1 MKRGSVLKKSGAMEL
16 SFGMIFS
23 VILIVIFLA
32 LAFYAIK
39 KVLDTQNFIRIN
51 TAIDHLQEQIDDMHE
66 NSGGNYE
73 SPSEATFPSSIKNVC
88 FIDYNCGS
96 TSSRGC
102 LRGRGSSEIYSAME
116 DYFNDDENIFFYP
129 EKSSEGIDSMH
140 IENINLE
147 EITKTTNPYCIDT
160 VDGKLKVTLKRI
172 EGSSLIIVEKNN

>member
-1 MKRGSVLKKSGAMEL
+1 MKRGRILKRHGAMEL

-39 KVLDTQNFIRIN
+39 KVLDTQNFIKIN

-102 LRGRGSSEIYSAME
+102 LRGRGS
-116 DYFNDDENIFFYP
+116 P

-160 VDGKLKVTLKRI
+160 IDGKLKVTLKRI
-172 EGSSLIIVEKNN
+172 EGSSLIIVI